1 VTQRLK
7 PAVVFTSLILLILS
21 FSPVSAQRK
30 GDASI
35 PFSTAPYRVGERL
48 TYNVSFSNFISAA
61 HVELRVVARGNFFGR
76 DAIQLRAHVETTGL
90 VNAALFAI
98 NNDYTTYVDPETG
111 FPFRAQNILREGE
124 RTSDSMRDFN
134 QNVLDYVS
142 AVYRLRALPLTD
154 GASYSLTILGDQQEY
169 QTDFK
174 IVGRQTV
181 KTNVGSFNTIVGQ
194 FRVKNDSQANGRNLR
209 VYFGD
214 DERHVPVLFTAK
226 HSAGEIRAELAG
238 SDFVIP
244 QAATSSSA
252 PAANQ
257 RPPQS
262 PLAAPPSSAVEALS
276 GLPFKVG
283 EQLNY
288 QVYLGNVPQ
297 VAATASFQ
305 IRSRSRYFDRDGLLV
320 TVKAQT
326 TNAIQRLFFAN
337 DEISSYID
345 PRALLPFRTELN
357 LVEGRRRSNHIFTLS
372 QDYGTA
378 TTQTGEKIDIP
389 VGTHD
394 LLSVFY
400 AARTFNLT
408 PPKRNAVSLL
418 VNNEVKTLFIS
429 ALARETIRL
438 GDQDIPAIQVSLTTD
453 DPQPDKFQLRAWISD
468 DNRRLPLRLTAV
480 TQIGL
485 VRADLAIIPVV
496 PQ

>member
-7 PAVVFTSLILLILS
+7 PAVVFTSLILLILL

-30 GDASI
+30 GDAVL
-35 PFSTAPYRVGERL
+35 PFSPAPYRVGERL

-76 DAIQLRAHVETTGL
+76 DAIQLRAHVETSGL

-111 FPFRAQNILREGE
+111 FPFRAENILREGA

-154 GASYSLTILGDQQEY
+154 GASYSLTIIGDKQEY

-174 IVGRQTV
+174 ILGRQTV
-181 KTNVGSFNTIVGQ
+181 KTSAGSFNAIVGQ

-214 DERHVPVLFTAK
+214 DERHIPVLFTAK

-244 QAATSSSA
+244 KTTAPTPA
-252 PAANQ
+252 PAATQ
-257 RPPQS
+257 RPVQS
-262 PLAAPPSSAVEALS
+262 PTVVPPSSAAGDLN

-337 DEISSYID
+337 DEISSYMD

-357 LVEGRRRSNHIFTLS
+357 LVEGRRRSNHILTLS

-400 AARTFNLT
+400 AARTFNLA

-429 ALARETIRL
+429 ALARESIRM
-438 GDQDIPAIQVSLTTD
+438 GEQDIPAIQVSLTTD